1 MTYAITMMKGIPT
14 YRENTLTVL
23 TNLENDGSFYRTT
36 GVSIESVF
44 VSFGWPDFIL
54 LLKSENVELIK
65 EAIIKLRQDLEI
77 ETKDIIETSTIIC
90 SDLEE
95 IQKKKKDF
103 FSGINK

>member
-14 YRENTLTVL
+14 FRENTLTVL
-23 TNLENDGSFYRTT
+23 TKLEKNEDFYNTT
-36 GVSIESVF
+36 GVSIECVF

-54 LLKSENVELIK
+54 LFKSENVELIK
-65 EAIIKLRQDLEI
+65 EAIIKLRQDLES
-77 ETKDIIETSTIIC
+77 ETKDVIETSTIIC